1 MINNVLGLQIDR
13 AKQGL
18 ETVLKINANKDW
30 IEYVRDI
37 RSDLLSIEPLDSSTA
52 VLLLTNIKT
61 GHLITVARHIEGRG
75 SDYIG
80 AWIYVPATVK
90 ISGDKLV
97 EVIEAVKSEILA
109 EDRDDKKL
117 EDLFSTPYEEMP
129 VSGMLPKCISK
140 GEGLAFRYYGHGNTT
155 LPGLLEKMCQPYY
168 SNYKGVFLLDMMLKP
183 KCKDADDLTDE
194 PYCKVSKIKVPDSK
208 DGFVPYINGIHVEE
222 TLCYA
227 GEKVYIEWKKNGY
240 KTIEEEVTVKAD
252 GTDNK
257 ITIEGPL
264 KDKREIEV
272 PYDKVIVQNE
282 FGQKI
287 EGYKLYI
294 NDKEIKEGEV
304 IFIREREIDDVKVC
318 VKADGYEE
326 KIVHRSLKDKLKVNL
341 KKDFR
346 SEDTSEQDESQKWQF
361 KNFMKGKKGKK
372 EQKTRTQDEPK
383 PEQPNPVDNDV
394 KSGETSSDEITNNKG
409 VKQFKFT
416 INIRTVLTYSLVF
429 TLGFVLAMVIYSI
442 NYKDFKS
449 KEDIYK
455 SHIADLESRIDTL
468 EQRITVLEP
477 YAKYYSEKSA
487 LDYLNK
493 NKTWKRSE
501 MEKYYHLKGLWD
513 AVNTR
518 NERIKEFEAL
528 TKESSRFKKVFDLVN
543 RIQKG
548 EYTKGEDIVVENF
561 INFATKKL
569 QGPGTPAKGKTTTSR
584 STNVMP

>member
-109 EDRDDKKL
+109 EVRDDKKL

-208 DGFVPYINGIHVEE
+208 DGFVPYINGIHEEE

-227 GEKVYIEWKKNGY
+227 GEKVHIEWKKNGY

-287 EGYKLYI
+287 EGYKLNI

-341 KKDFR
+341 KRDFR
-346 SEDTSEQDESQKWQF
+346 SEDTSEQDESQKRQF
-361 KNFMKGKKGKK
+361 ENFIKGKKGKK

-383 PEQPNPVDNDV
+383 PEQP
-394 KSGETSSDEITNNKG
+394 
-409 VKQFKFT
+409 KFT
-416 INIRTVLTYSLVF
+416 INIRTVLTYVVVCLIAYLIGCFTGWKIEMHNSQTESGEQIRQLNKQISDRDITIKRLVVDSTRLSDENLNLTRKLNELNKEKGKKAGQGDPAVEYLKKSTWIKSEMEQISSLRGLYDAMNRRDVD
-429 TLGFVLAMVIYSI
+429 GFQKII
-442 NYKDFKS
+442 EFKS
-449 KEDIYK
+449 KIKGSENLNLLI
-455 SHIADLESRIDTL
+455 IAVEKNMGKD
-468 EQRITVLEP
+468 
-477 YAKYYSEKSA
+477 YSEDQNNGVYSKLGQIKIGNYITRLYSQG
-487 LDYLNK
+487 
-493 NKTWKRSE
+493 RSQP
-501 MEKYYHLKGLWD
+501 D
-513 AVNTR
+513 QTD
-518 NERIKEFEAL
+518 F
-528 TKESSRFKKVFDLVN
+528 
-543 RIQKG
+543 
-548 EYTKGEDIVVENF
+548 
-561 INFATKKL
+561 
-569 QGPGTPAKGKTTTSR
+569 
-584 STNVMP
+584 